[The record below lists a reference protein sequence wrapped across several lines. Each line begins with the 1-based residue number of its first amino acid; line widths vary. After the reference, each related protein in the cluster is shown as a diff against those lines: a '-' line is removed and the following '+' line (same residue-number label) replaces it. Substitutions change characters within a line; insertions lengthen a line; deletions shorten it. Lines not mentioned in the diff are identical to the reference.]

1 MKEITLLIPNEFMG
15 SVIGA
20 GGRSIR
26 RLMFQ
31 ASTTIKC
38 ADADDLYPGTNSR
51 KVCTTYADYHYYF
64 TIINMS

>member
-51 KVCTTYADYHYYF
+51 KVFSTYDYDYYYL
-64 TIINMS
+64 IIL